1 MGSGRLLSRA
11 PPQCVSA
18 LVPEEEPLDEEL
30 GERDLLESAH
40 RRNWLGTGEDWGG
53 AGGRSPNQAALSHHV
68 LWGNVGCI
76 LQDALVTEQVTRDP
90 GLKAVPRGIRA
101 QALPFSL
108 QASQGGPHSPRTAP
122 NKDTQVLW
130 GQKGPRGDVG

>member
-1 MGSGRLLSRA
+1 MGAGRLSSRA

-18 LVPEEEPLDEEL
+18 LVPEEEPLYEES
-30 GERDLLESAH
+30 GERDLLESAR
-40 RRNWLGTGEDWGG
+40 RRNWLGTGEDWGREEAQTRLHYHTTSWG
-53 AGGRSPNQAALSHHV
+53 
-68 LWGNVGCI
+68 GNVGSI

-90 GLKAVPRGIRA
+90 GLKAVPGGISA

-122 NKDTQVLW
+122 DKDTQVLW